1 MTAPLTINNL
11 CIHQVCVWKQSS
23 FSGSLE
29 CFARHGIYRTALWK
43 PLVADA
49 GLKQAKK
56 QLKDSGVTAVSMC
69 PLVLLDS
76 DKSTNTVSRE
86 KQHLRFLE
94 EAAEL
99 EVETV
104 VVITGGLPPDSRDIA
119 GQRQKVV
126 EELEQLIPIAKKTGL
141 KLALEPLHPMVC
153 GLRSV
158 ISNLAEANEILDLL
172 DRDDVMGI
180 AVDSYAL
187 WWDFRL
193 KEEVLRAGGR
203 LFNFHVSDW
212 LPETR
217 DVRLDRGM
225 PGDGLIDNALI
236 RSWMEEAGYRGYVE
250 VEILSSLD
258 WWLKPADTVV
268 RTICERMNFL

>member
-1 MTAPLTINNL
+1 MTAPLARDNL

-23 FSGSLE
+23 FSESLE

-43 PLVADA
+43 PLVDDA
-49 GLKQAKK
+49 GLNQAKK
-56 QLKDSGVTAVSMC
+56 QLKDSGVSAVSMC

-76 DKSTNTVSRE
+76 DKSTSTVSRE

-104 VVITGGLPPDSRDIA
+104 VVITGGLPPDNKDIA
-119 GQRQKVV
+119 EQRQKVV
-126 EELEQLIPIAKKTGL
+126 DELEQLILIAKKTGL

-172 DRDDVMGI
+172 DRDDVLGI
-180 AVDSYAL
+180 AVDTYAL

-193 KEEVLRAGGR
+193 KEEILRAGGR

-225 PGDGLIDNALI
+225 PGDGLIDNGLI
-236 RSWMEEAGYRGYVE
+236 RSWMEEAGYKGSVE
-250 VEILSSLD
+250 VEILSALD
-258 WWLKPADTVV
+258 WWLKPADMVV
-268 RTICERMNFL
+268 RTICERINFL

>member
-1 MTAPLTINNL
+1 
-11 CIHQVCVWKQSS
+11 
-23 FSGSLE
+23 
-29 CFARHGIYRTALWK
+29 
-43 PLVADA
+43 
-49 GLKQAKK
+49 
-56 QLKDSGVTAVSMC
+56 MC

-126 EELEQLIPIAKKTGL
+126 EELGQLIPIAKKTGL

-187 WWDFRL
+187 W
-193 KEEVLRAGGR
+193 
-203 LFNFHVSDW
+203 
-212 LPETR
+212 
-217 DVRLDRGM
+217 
-225 PGDGLIDNALI
+225 
-236 RSWMEEAGYRGYVE
+236 
-250 VEILSSLD
+250 
-258 WWLKPADTVV
+258 
-268 RTICERMNFL
+268 